1 MNKNPVNK
9 RNAVDYLLIFV
20 YVVMMLISEDK
31 LYRSY
36 SLLGV
41 AILGICISVGI
52 IIFKKDITK
61 QEKTREWIAVSLLVL
76 AAGYSIYRII
86 TLK

>member
-9 RNAVDYLLIFV
+9 RNVIDYLLIFV
-20 YVVMMLISEDK
+20 YVIMMLISNNQ
-31 LYRSY
+31 LFRIY

-41 AILGICISVGI
+41 ALLGICISICI